1 LSGAWRRSA
10 LSADNKVSSLS
21 SPVAGQVVVSPVQS
35 KGDRDDFIKLP
46 WRLYSQN
53 RYWVP
58 PLLRIQHELLSPKTN
73 PFFQH
78 ADVQLFIARRNGE
91 PVGRISAQVDHE
103 HNRYHN
109 ERTGFFGFF
118 ESVEDP
124 EVAGLLTSAAESWLR
139 ERRMDRVRGPMN
151 FSSNG
156 EIGFLLS
163 GFDMPPMVLMPY
175 THEYYLRLMEGCG
188 FSKAKDL
195 YAYRWDRQ
203 PVAEGPPARMVRELR
218 KRPEVKIRRANMRDF
233 REEVRTIL
241 RLYND
246 SFAQNWG
253 FVPATEAE
261 ADQMAS
267 DLKPLVDPAIVPF
280 VEIDGKPAGVAL
292 AIPNLNEAI
301 YDLNGRLFPFGFI
314 KLLWR
319 LKVRRVRTGRLVI
332 LGIAKEFR
340 TREYAGLAYL
350 LCDEIYHR
358 GIERGYDWAEFSWT
372 LEDNHLI
379 NNLIE
384 KVDAV
389 RYKTYRL
396 YEKELMP

>member
-1 LSGAWRRSA
+1 MY
-10 LSADNKVSSLS
+10 
-21 SPVAGQVVVSPVQS
+21 AGNQ
-35 KGDRDDFIKLP
+35 
-46 WRLYSQN
+46 
-53 RYWVP
+53 YWVP
-58 PLLRIQHELLSPKTN
+58 PLFRLQHELLSPETN

-78 ADVQLFIARRNGE
+78 ADVQMFLARRGSE
-91 PVGRISAQVDHE
+91 AVGRVTAQIDHE

-118 ESVEDP
+118 ESDDDP
-124 EVAGLLTSAAESWLR
+124 DVARALTTAAEDWLR
-139 ERRMDRVRGPMN
+139 ERGMDRVRGPMN
-151 FSSNG
+151 FSANG

-188 FSKAKDL
+188 FEKVKDL

-203 PVAEGPPARMVRELR
+203 PVAEGPPARMVAALR
-218 KRPEVKIRRANMRDF
+218 KRPEVTIRQANMKHF
-233 REEVRTIL
+233 REEVRTLL

-261 ADQMAS
+261 ADQMAT
-267 DLKPLVDPAIVPF
+267 DLKLLVDPHIVPF
-280 VEIDGKPAGVAL
+280 VEINGKPAGVAL

-301 YDLNGRLFPFGFI
+301 RDLNGRLFPFGFI

-319 LKVRRVRTGRLVI
+319 LKVRRVRTGRVVI

-340 TREYAGLAYL
+340 TRQYAGLAYL
-350 LCDEIYHR
+350 LCDEIYHV

-384 KVDAV
+384 KAGTV
-389 RYKTYRL
+389 RYKAYRL
-396 YEKELMP
+396 YEKALTA

>member
-1 LSGAWRRSA
+1 MF
-10 LSADNKVSSLS
+10 V
-21 SPVAGQVVVSPVQS
+21 
-35 KGDRDDFIKLP
+35 
-46 WRLYSQN
+46 
-53 RYWVP
+53 
-58 PLLRIQHELLSPKTN
+58 
-73 PFFQH
+73 
-78 ADVQLFIARRNGE
+78 ARRGGD
-91 PVGRISAQVDHE
+91 PVGRITAQIDHE
-103 HNRYHN
+103 HNRYHS

-118 ESVEDP
+118 ESTDDP
-124 EVAGLLTSAAESWLR
+124 VVARALTAAAEDWLK
-139 ERRMDRVRGPMN
+139 ERGMDRARGPMN
-151 FSSNG
+151 FSANG

-188 FSKAKDL
+188 FAKVKDL

-203 PVAEGPPARMVRELR
+203 PVAEGPPARMVAELR
-218 KRPEVKIRRANMRDF
+218 KRPEVTIRRANMKHF
-233 REEVRTIL
+233 REEVRTLL

-261 ADQMAS
+261 ADQMAV
-267 DLKPLVDPAIVPF
+267 DLKLLVDPHIVPF
-280 VEIDGKPAGVAL
+280 VEINGKPAGVAL

-301 YDLNGRLFPFGFI
+301 LDLNGRLFPFGFI

-319 LKVRRVRTGRLVI
+319 LKVRRVRTGRVVI
-332 LGIAKEFR
+332 LGIAREFR
-340 TREYAGLAYL
+340 TRQYAGLAYL
-350 LCDEIYHR
+350 LCDEVYHV

-384 KVDAV
+384 KAGSV

-396 YEKELMP
+396 YEKALTE

>member
-1 LSGAWRRSA
+1 
-10 LSADNKVSSLS
+10 
-21 SPVAGQVVVSPVQS
+21 
-35 KGDRDDFIKLP
+35 
-46 WRLYSQN
+46 
-53 RYWVP
+53 
-58 PLLRIQHELLSPKTN
+58 
-73 PFFQH
+73 
-78 ADVQLFIARRNGE
+78 
-91 PVGRISAQVDHE
+91 
-103 HNRYHN
+103 
-109 ERTGFFGFF
+109 
-118 ESVEDP
+118 
-124 EVAGLLTSAAESWLR
+124 
-139 ERRMDRVRGPMN
+139 
-151 FSSNG
+151 
-156 EIGFLLS
+156 
-163 GFDMPPMVLMPY
+163 
-175 THEYYLRLMEGCG
+175 
-188 FSKAKDL
+188 
-195 YAYRWDRQ
+195 
-203 PVAEGPPARMVRELR
+203 MVRELR
-218 KRPEVKIRRANMRDF
+218 KRPEVQIRSANMKDF

-261 ADQMAS
+261 ADQMS
-267 DLKPLVDPAIVPF
+267 NDLKFIVDPHVVPF

-301 YDLNGRLFPFGFI
+301 RDLNGRLFPFGFI

-350 LCDEIYHR
+350 LCDEIYHA
-358 GIERGYDWAEFSWT
+358 GIARGYDWAEFSWT

-396 YEKELMP
+396 YEKDLTR